1 VDTLYTWIRW
11 IMMAEDT
18 RRINVTFPRQLL
30 EELDAVVPTGK
41 RSEVIVEA
49 TAAYLRRI
57 KVLAALRETR
67 GAWRDE
73 DHPELVTPEDVNR
86 WLASRRSSWRRVPL
100 LSEERPAEGE
110 TCV

>member
-1 VDTLYTWIRW
+1 
-11 IMMAEDT
+11 MMAEDT
-18 RRINVTFPRQLL
+18 CSINVTF
-30 EELDAVVPTGK
+30 PTGK

-57 KVLAALRETR
+57 KVLAALKETQ

-86 WLASRRSSWRRVPL
+86 WLASRRSSWRRVIPVSDDRL
-100 LSEERPAEGE
+100 DATVRILHRRGHTSSNELVPA
-110 TCV
+110 